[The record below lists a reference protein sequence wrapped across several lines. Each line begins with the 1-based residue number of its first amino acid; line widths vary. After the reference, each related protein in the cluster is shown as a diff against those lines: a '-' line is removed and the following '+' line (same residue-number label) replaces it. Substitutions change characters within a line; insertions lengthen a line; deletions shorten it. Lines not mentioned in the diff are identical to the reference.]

1 MPDVAAVSPEI
12 AVRHVETD
20 QGRLSWV
27 SLADYATRAG
37 IALEK
42 LPRSLRI
49 ILEAGLCA
57 AARGELDAGAVQAA
71 AAWQPGSPRSA
82 DLVFPVTR
90 VILQDAAGLPLLADL
105 AALRDAAAKA
115 GQEIGRAHV

>member
-57 AARGELDAGAVQAA
+57 AARGELDAGAVQTA
-71 AAWQPGSPRSA
+71 AAWPPGSLQPD
-82 DLVFPVTR
+82 DLVFPVTP
-90 VILQDAAGLPLLADL
+90 VTMQDAAGLPLLADL
-105 AALRDAAAKA
+105 ALKNV
-115 GQEIGRAHV
+115 GEE